1 MGCRLHVGG
10 SVHKICRPAPSTPS
24 PVPPAEEWE
33 MSGDLD
39 DRAILVSGDDEE
51 DGDVEEIPERVDDDD

>member
-1 MGCRLHVGG
+1 
-10 SVHKICRPAPSTPS
+10 
-24 PVPPAEEWE
+24 VPPAEEWE